1 MTKDFHPGCSFD
13 KGRHPRPRGGER
25 LTLNLEDETP
35 NLNQEKCEL
44 GNPIERFRRRD
55 SKSKSG
61 GCELANPAERDQTNE
76 H

>member
-35 NLNQEKCEL
+35 NLNQDKCEL
-44 GNPIERFRRRD
+44 GNPIERDFKD
-55 SKSKSG
+55 LEG
-61 GCELANPAERDQTNE
+61 GTQNLNLEDVN
-76 H
+76 